1 MKRTITLSLIGL
13 LSLSSAVSLIAQGAT
28 GGVEKEITALE
39 TQWTQS
45 QKTNNPDQLAPL
57 LAEKFVGTGAD
68 GTMENRTETLA
79 EAKATKWT
87 SAGYEDLQ
95 VTVYGST
102 AIATSVYIAKG
113 TDAKGKPM
121 DVRQRYTDTWV
132 KMPDGKWQVVASHGS
147 DIKK

>member
-1 MKRTITLSLIGL
+1 MKRTSILSLIGL
-13 LSLSSAVSLIAQGAT
+13 LSLSSAVLLQAQAAT

-39 TQWTQS
+39 TQWVQS
-45 QKTNNPDQLAPL
+45 QKTNSPDLLAPL

-68 GTMENRTETLA
+68 GKMENRTETLA

-87 SAGYEDLQ
+87 SVGYEDMQ

-102 AIATSVYIAKG
+102 AIATSVYAAKG
-113 TDAKGKPM
+113 TDATGKPM

-147 DIKK
+147 DVKK